1 MSNMG
6 FCLFRFVL
14 FCLWMEL
21 IIFRMDGNF
30 GPNHNTPSSQ
40 QQQQHPNLPPGAL
53 QSKPNNSQSGF
64 GYCILFG
71 IFYNTISLFTQI
83 QLTRCSVAEII

>member
-53 QSKPNNSQSGF
+53 QSKPKQF
-64 GYCILFG
+64 
-71 IFYNTISLFTQI
+71 TIWFWLLYSLWDF
-83 QLTRCSVAEII
+83 L